1 MNSLASDRQD
11 LEQASL
17 WSRSAQFH
25 ALRRTAS
32 RMTGIARRLLL
43 RVAGDS
49 DAQRLLAVSHRRLVE
64 AEASHAEALRRLELA
79 EEIAHIGNWRLSLP
93 DETLTWSDEVYRIH
107 GLDKADYQPT
117 LHTAIAAYHLD
128 DQPIVADA
136 VARARRQRSCFDISV
151 RLVRPDGSVRH
162 VLSRGRVQAGAD
174 GELTAIFGVFVDIT
188 EQKAIEAALFRA
200 HEDAERANQKLAEMA
215 RLDGLTGLANRR
227 EFDHALDRE
236 FRRAMRSGRPL
247 GLIMIDVDNFKQF
260 NDLYGHPSGDAC
272 LRALAE
278 MMPLYVTRPGDV
290 VARYGGE
297 EIAVLLPGC
306 DAAGTRAVA
315 QTLAQ
320 AVRDLAIP
328 HQDSPGGIV
337 TISAGVEAVQP
348 MLHHDLAAELV
359 QRADIA
365 LYAAKRDGRNT
376 VRWYG
381 EIHPFGTGAL
391 AG

>member
-1 MNSLASDRQD
+1 MSRLAGLVRNLLHRVMGRGD
-11 LEQASL
+11 
-17 WSRSAQFH
+17 
-25 ALRRTAS
+25 
-32 RMTGIARRLLL
+32 ARRRLIL
-43 RVAGDS
+43 S
-49 DAQRLLAVSHRRLVE
+49 HRLLIE
-64 AEASHAEALRRLELA
+64 AEALNAEALHRLEMA
-79 EEIAHIGNWRLSLP
+79 EEIAHVGNWRLSLP
-93 DETLTWSDEVYRIH
+93 DEVLTWSDEVYRIH
-107 GLDKADYQPT
+107 GLDKASYTPT
-117 LHTAIAAYHLD
+117 VPTAIAAYHPD
-128 DQPIVADA
+128 DRPIVAETLE
-136 VARARRQRSCFDISV
+136 RARRLRSCFDISV
-151 RLVRPDGSVRH
+151 RLVKPDGSVRH
-162 VLSRGRVQAGAD
+162 VLSRGRVQVGAD
-174 GELTAIFGVFVDIT
+174 GEVAAIFGVFVDIT

-260 NDLYGHPSGDAC
+260 NDLYGHPSGDSC
-272 LRALAE
+272 LRAIAE
-278 MMPLYVTRPGDV
+278 IMPLYVTRPGDV

-297 EIAVLLPGC
+297 EIAVLLPGS
-306 DAAGTRAVA
+306 DAAGTKAVA

-328 HQDSPGGIV
+328 HRDSPGGIV

-348 MLHHDLAAELV
+348 MLHHDLAGELV

-381 EIHPFGTGAL
+381 EIQPFGTDAL
-391 AG
+391 TG